1 MQTRLQSLI
10 EAWANVA
17 IGYFVALAAQ
27 LIVFPLY
34 DIEVSMS
41 QNIQIGLIFTVVSIA
56 RSYALRR
63 LFNRS
68 LRIKLENG
76 EISPNQARDR
86 RAKAD
91 YDQTP

>member
-34 DIEVSMS
+34 DIDVSMS
-41 QNIQIGLIFTVVSIA
+41 QNIQIGLIFTAVSIA
-56 RSYALRR
+56 RNYVLRR
-63 LFNRS
+63 LFNR
-68 LRIKLENG
+68 LHHG
-76 EISPNQARDR
+76 
-86 RAKAD
+86 KAH
-91 YDQTP
+91 

>member
-34 DIEVSMS
+34 DIDVSMS
-41 QNIQIGLIFTVVSIA
+41 QNIQIGLIFTAVSIA
-56 RSYALRR
+56 RSYVLRR
-63 LFNRS
+63 FFNRVHH
-68 LRIKLENG
+68 G
-76 EISPNQARDR
+76 
-86 RAKAD
+86 KAH
-91 YDQTP
+91 